1 MMTRMMSSNIQTTTA
16 MRSMRRT
23 TPTRRMTMRPMH
35 RMTSSS
41 SQRRAA
47 KSDDVNWEQKT
58 KEFTSE
64 RLLASC
70 LDAMAAG
77 DEAALE
83 ACLLE
88 VDDALEDTA
97 VSSETI
103 KTLQKR
109 PEVSGDAFWTQKL
122 KELSAERVFEDCMT
136 AVMRGDIDEVEACIV
151 DAESDELLR
160 D

>member
-1 MMTRMMSSNIQTTTA
+1 

-23 TPTRRMTMRPMH
+23 TTTTTRRMTTSPMH

-41 SQRRAA
+41 QRRAA
-47 KSDDVNWEQKT
+47 TPDDVNWEAKT

-88 VDDALEDTA
+88 VDDALEDTS

-109 PEVSGDAFWTQKL
+109 PEVSGDTFWTQKL

-151 DAESDELLR
+151 DAENDELLQ

>member
-1 MMTRMMSSNIQTTTA
+1 MMTRMMSSNIQTTTT

-35 RMTSSS
+35 QMTSSS

>member
-1 MMTRMMSSNIQTTTA
+1 MMMMTRMLLSSKQTT
-16 MRSMRRT
+16 
-23 TPTRRMTMRPMH
+23 PTMRPMRRASATTTRRTTTRMH
-35 RMTSSS
+35 RTS

-47 KSDDVNWEQKT
+47 TPDDVNWEEKT

-88 VDDALEDTA
+88 VDDALEDTT

-109 PEVSGDAFWTQKL
+109 PEVSGDVFWTQKL

-151 DAESDELLR
+151 DAENDELLQ

>member
-1 MMTRMMSSNIQTTTA
+1 MRRKTTTTRW
-16 MRSMRRT
+16 MT
-23 TPTRRMTMRPMH
+23 TQPMH
-35 RMTSSS
+35 RTTSQ
-41 SQRRAA
+41 QRRAA

-77 DEAALE
+77 DEASLE